1 MNSDLEGWDWI
12 VLSFYFIS
20 LILVAVWVTLKKNK
34 NTEDYFLAGRN
45 VGWFVI
51 GASIFASNIGSEH
64 VVGLAGTGYESGA
77 PMAHY
82 ELHAWIVLLL
92 GWLFLPFYI
101 RSGAFTMPEF
111 LEKRFDAGSRWFL
124 SVFSLIAYV
133 LTKVSVTIYAGGIVV
148 SELLGIDFWIGAIG
162 VVVFTGIYTIIGGM
176 KAVIY
181 TETLQAIVLII
192 GSIIITYLG
201 LEAVGGWDS
210 LTEIVVRESPQHFNM
225 WRPMNDPDFP
235 WTGLLFG
242 GTIVGVWYWCT
253 DQYIV
258 QRTLAANNIK
268 IGRRGAIFGAYLKLL
283 PIFIFL
289 IPGIIAFALSVE
301 DPVKYSIIKADRA
314 FPMLVKELLPIG
326 LKGLVAGGLMAAL
339 MSSLASV
346 FNSCSTIFTI
356 DIYKKLKP
364 KESEKKLLNIGKFA
378 TVIIVLLGIA
388 WIPIMD
394 KIGGGVMYQY
404 LQNVQ
409 SYIAPPV
416 AAVFLL
422 GIIWKRVNS
431 KAAITTLLA
440 GLFLLVV
447 RLSAEIY
454 YNPNTNILVNSIETV
469 DNNKKYKL
477 SVTVENNGF
486 HDIQWENQKIW
497 KEKAKQKSFLKF
509 VDDEGNNK
517 STNLAY
523 LTNYNLA
530 ETITIGNRVYIE
542 KNKKLKFDIFYEA
555 KNGFIDFKNFHI
567 DNKKGF
573 ISDKNTKITY
583 NLKIKK
589 PQTIANGFLFEF
601 ARINFSHMAILMFI
615 FSILLCISVTL
626 STTEPEYSKIVGLS
640 FGTLTKE
647 QKVEN
652 KNSYEK
658 IDLILSLILVIIVIV
673 ILNYFTG

>member
-1 MNSDLEGWDWI
+1 MNYLIRNIASVLESFDWV
-12 VLSFYFIS
+12 VLGIYFLA
-20 LILVAVWVTLKKNK
+20 LIAVAVWVFLQKNK

-64 VVGLAGTGYESGA
+64 VVGLAGTGFESGT

-111 LEKRFDAGSRWFL
+111 LEKRFDAKSRWFL
-124 SVFSLIAYV
+124 SLFSLLAYV

-148 SELLGIDFWIGAIG
+148 SELIGIPFWYGAIG
-162 VVVFTGIYTIIGGM
+162 IVIFTGIYTVIGGL

-181 TETLQAIVLII
+181 TETLQTIILIL
-192 GSIIITYLG
+192 GSLIITYLG
-201 LEAVGGWDS
+201 LQEVGGWNQ
-210 LTEIVVRESPQHFNM
+210 LRETVTSVSPDHFNM
-225 WRPMNDPDFP
+225 WRPMNDPKFP

-242 GTIVGVWYWCT
+242 GTIVGIWYWCT

-283 PIFIFL
+283 PILIFL
-289 IPGIIAFALSVE
+289 IPGIIAFALSIQNPE
-301 DPVKYSIIKADRA
+301 IFSIEKADRA
-314 FPMLVKELLPIG
+314 FPMLVKTLLPVG

-364 KESEKKLLNIGKFA
+364 NASEKTLINTGKIA
-378 TVIIVLLGIA
+378 TGFIVVLGIV
-388 WIPIMD
+388 WIPIME

-416 AAVFLL
+416 TAVFLL

-431 KAAITTLLA
+431 EAAITTLLM
-440 GLFLLVV
+440 GLGLLIL
-447 RLSAEIY
+447 RLGSEIY
-454 YNPNTNILVNSIETV
+454 YQKEILSG
-469 DNNKKYKL
+469 
-477 SVTVENNGF
+477 EN
-486 HDIQWENQKIW
+486 
-497 KEKAKQKSFLKF
+497 
-509 VDDEGNNK
+509 
-517 STNLAY
+517 
-523 LTNYNLA
+523 
-530 ETITIGNRVYIE
+530 
-542 KNKKLKFDIFYEA
+542 
-555 KNGFIDFKNFHI
+555 I
-567 DNKKGF
+567 DNLV
-573 ISDKNTKITY
+573 Y
-583 NLKIKK
+583 
-589 PQTIANGFLFEF
+589 AF
-601 ARINFSHMAILMFI
+601 ATINFAHMAIFMFL
-615 FSILLCISVTL
+615 FSVVICITVSL
-626 STTEPEYSKIVGLS
+626 AFSPPDYKRIIGLS
-640 FGTLTKE
+640 FGTLTEE
-647 QKVEN
+647 QKAEH
-652 KNSYEK
+652 KNSYDT
-658 IDLILSLILVIIVIV
+658 IDILLSIVLIILVIG
-673 ILNYFTG
+673 ILAYFT

>member
-1 MNSDLEGWDWI
+1 MTTVLEGLDWV
-12 VLSFYFIS
+12 VLGIYFLA
-20 LILVAVWVTLKKNK
+20 LILVAVWVVLQKNK

-64 VVGLAGTGYESGA
+64 VVGLAGTGFESGT

-111 LEKRFDAGSRWFL
+111 LEKRFDSKSRWFL
-124 SVFSLIAYV
+124 SLFSLVAYV

-148 SELLGIDFWIGAIG
+148 SELLGIPFWYGAIG
-162 VVVFTGIYTIIGGM
+162 VVVFTGIYTVIGGM

-181 TETLQAIVLII
+181 TETLQAIILIL

-201 LEAVGGWDS
+201 LQEVGGWAE
-210 LTEIVVRESPQHFNM
+210 LRNTVIAASPDHFNM
-225 WRPMNDPDFP
+225 WRPTSDPDFP

-289 IPGIIAFALSVE
+289 IPGIIAFALSIQNPEVF
-301 DPVKYSIIKADRA
+301 SIEKADRA
-314 FPMLVKELLPIG
+314 FPMLVKTLLPVG

-364 KESEKKLLNIGKFA
+364 NESEKKLLNIGKLA
-378 TVIIVLLGIA
+378 TTVIVVLGII
-388 WIPIMD
+388 WIPIME

-416 AAVFLL
+416 AAVFIL
-422 GIIWKRVNS
+422 GIVWKRVNS
-431 KAAITTLLA
+431 KAAITTLMA
-440 GLFLLVV
+440 GLILLVL
-447 RLSAEIY
+447 RLGSEIY
-454 YNPNTNILVNSIETV
+454 FQPEISSDQIV
-469 DNNKKYKL
+469 DSYM
-477 SVTVENNGF
+477 
-486 HDIQWENQKIW
+486 
-497 KEKAKQKSFLKF
+497 F
-509 VDDEGNNK
+509 V
-517 STNLAY
+517 
-523 LTNYNLA
+523 
-530 ETITIGNRVYIE
+530 
-542 KNKKLKFDIFYEA
+542 
-555 KNGFIDFKNFHI
+555 
-567 DNKKGF
+567 
-573 ISDKNTKITY
+573 
-583 NLKIKK
+583 
-589 PQTIANGFLFEF
+589 F
-601 ARINFSHMAILMFI
+601 ATINFSHMAILMFV
-615 FSILLCISVTL
+615 FSILLCVSVTL

-640 FGTLTKE
+640 FGTLTTN
-647 QKVEN
+647 QKLEN
-652 KNSYEK
+652 KNSYDK
-658 IDLILSLILVIIVIV
+658 IDIILSVILVIIIIG
-673 ILNYFTG
+673 ILSYFTG

>member
-1 MNSDLEGWDWI
+1 MTNLIFLSTSVLENLDWI
-12 VLSFYFIS
+12 VLGVYFLA
-20 LILVAVWVTLKKNK
+20 LIAVAVWVVLQKNN

-64 VVGLAGTGYESGA
+64 VVGLAGTGFESGA

-111 LEKRFDAGSRWFL
+111 LEKRFDSRSRWFL
-124 SVFSLIAYV
+124 SLFSLVAYV

-148 SELLGIDFWIGAIG
+148 SELLAIPFWYGAIG
-162 VVVFTGIYTIIGGM
+162 IVVFTGIYTVVGGM

-181 TETLQAIVLII
+181 TETLQTIILIF
-192 GSIIITYLG
+192 GSVIITYLG
-201 LEAVGGWDS
+201 LQEVGGWTV
-210 LTEIVVRESPQHFNM
+210 LRETVMEVSPDHFNM
-225 WRPMNDPDFP
+225 WRPMSDPDFP

-242 GTIVGVWYWCT
+242 GTIVGIWYWCT

-283 PIFIFL
+283 PILIFL
-289 IPGIIAFALSVE
+289 VPGIIAFTLSIQNPEVF
-301 DPVKYSIIKADRA
+301 SIEKADRA
-314 FPMLVKELLPIG
+314 FPMLVKTLLPVG

-364 KESEKKLLNIGKFA
+364 NKSEKSLLNTGKIA
-378 TVIIVLLGIA
+378 TGFIVVLGII
-388 WIPIMD
+388 WIPIME

-416 AAVFLL
+416 TTVFLL

-440 GLFLLVV
+440 GLVLLIL
-447 RLSAEIY
+447 RLGSEIY
-454 YNPNTNILVNSIETV
+454 YQSQIVSGVSVDGFAFAFATV
-469 DNNKKYKL
+469 
-477 SVTVENNGF
+477 
-486 HDIQWENQKIW
+486 
-497 KEKAKQKSFLKF
+497 
-509 VDDEGNNK
+509 
-517 STNLAY
+517 
-523 LTNYNLA
+523 
-530 ETITIGNRVYIE
+530 
-542 KNKKLKFDIFYEA
+542 
-555 KNGFIDFKNFHI
+555 
-567 DNKKGF
+567 
-573 ISDKNTKITY
+573 
-583 NLKIKK
+583 
-589 PQTIANGFLFEF
+589 
-601 ARINFSHMAILMFI
+601 NFSHMAIFMFL
-615 FSILLCISVTL
+615 FSVVLCISVSLLT
-626 STTEPEYSKIVGLS
+626 SPPDYKTITGLS
-640 FGTLTKE
+640 FGTLTNS
-647 QKVEN
+647 QKQDN
-652 KNSYEK
+652 DNSYDT
-658 IDLILSLILVIIVIV
+658 IDVVLSVLLVIIVIGV
-673 ILNYFTG
+673 LSYFTG

>member
-1 MNSDLEGWDWI
+1 MVTVLETLDWF
-12 VLSFYFIS
+12 VLGVYFFA
-20 LILVAVWVTLKKNK
+20 LILVAVWVVIQKNK

-64 VVGLAGTGYESGA
+64 VVGLAGTGFESGT

-111 LEKRFDAGSRWFL
+111 LEKRFDSRSRWFL
-124 SVFSLIAYV
+124 SLFSLVAYV

-148 SELLGIDFWIGAIG
+148 SELLGIPFWYGAIG
-162 VVVFTGIYTIIGGM
+162 VVVFTGIYTVIGGM

-181 TETLQAIVLII
+181 TETLQAIVLIL
-192 GSIIITYLG
+192 GSVIITYLG
-201 LEAVGGWDS
+201 LQEVGGWNE
-210 LTEIVVRESPQHFNM
+210 LRNIVIAESPDHFNM
-225 WRPMNDPDFP
+225 WRPMTDPDFP

-289 IPGIIAFALSVE
+289 IPGIIAFALSIK
-301 DPVKYSIIKADRA
+301 DPAIFSIEKADRA
-314 FPMLVKELLPIG
+314 FPMLVKTLLPVG

-356 DIYKKLKP
+356 DIYKKLRP
-364 KESEKKLLNIGKFA
+364 LESEKKLLNIGKIA
-378 TVIIVLLGIA
+378 TTVIVILGII
-388 WIPIMD
+388 WIPIME

-416 AAVFLL
+416 TAVFLL
-422 GIIWKRVNS
+422 GIIWKRVNAE
-431 KAAITTLLA
+431 AAITTLLA
-440 GLFLLVV
+440 GLILLIL
-447 RLSAEIY
+447 RLGSEIY
-454 YNPNTNILVNSIETV
+454 YQPMIASGQFV
-469 DNNKKYKL
+469 DNL
-477 SVTVENNGF
+477 MFVFATV
-486 HDIQWENQKIW
+486 
-497 KEKAKQKSFLKF
+497 
-509 VDDEGNNK
+509 
-517 STNLAY
+517 
-523 LTNYNLA
+523 
-530 ETITIGNRVYIE
+530 
-542 KNKKLKFDIFYEA
+542 
-555 KNGFIDFKNFHI
+555 
-567 DNKKGF
+567 
-573 ISDKNTKITY
+573 
-583 NLKIKK
+583 
-589 PQTIANGFLFEF
+589 
-601 ARINFSHMAILMFI
+601 NFSHMAILMFI
-615 FSILLCISVTL
+615 FSVLLCITVSILTN
-626 STTEPEYSKIVGLS
+626 PPDYSKISGLS
-640 FGTLTKE
+640 YGTLTVNHRK
-647 QKVEN
+647 EN
-652 KNSYEK
+652 KESY
-658 IDLILSLILVIIVIV
+658 DTVDVILSIILVIIVV
-673 ILNYFTG
+673 SILSYFTA

>member
-1 MNSDLEGWDWI
+1 MTTVLETLDWF
-12 VLSFYFIS
+12 VLGAYFFA
-20 LILVAVWVTLKKNK
+20 LILVALWVVVQKNK

-64 VVGLAGTGYESGA
+64 VVGLAGTGFESGT

-111 LEKRFDAGSRWFL
+111 LEKRFDSRSRWFL
-124 SVFSLIAYV
+124 SLFSLVAYV

-148 SELLGIDFWIGAIG
+148 SELIGIPFWYGAIG
-162 VVVFTGIYTIIGGM
+162 VVVFTGIYTVIGGM

-181 TETLQAIVLII
+181 TETLQAMVLIL
-192 GSIIITYLG
+192 GSVIITYLG
-201 LEAVGGWDS
+201 LQEVGGWS
-210 LTEIVVRESPQHFNM
+210 ELRNIVIAESPNHFNM
-225 WRPMNDPDFP
+225 WRPMTDPDFP

-289 IPGIIAFALSVE
+289 IPGIIAFALSIK
-301 DPVKYSIIKADRA
+301 DPAVFSIEKADRA
-314 FPMLVKELLPIG
+314 FPMLVKTLLPVG

-356 DIYKKLKP
+356 DIYKKLRP
-364 KESEKKLLNIGKFA
+364 LESEKKLLNIGKIA
-378 TVIIVLLGIA
+378 TTVIVILGIV
-388 WIPIMD
+388 WIPIME

-416 AAVFLL
+416 TAVFLL
-422 GIIWKRVNS
+422 GIIWKRVNAE
-431 KAAITTLLA
+431 AAITTLLA
-440 GLFLLVV
+440 GLILLIF
-447 RLSAEIY
+447 RLGSEIY
-454 YNPNTNILVNSIETV
+454 YQPMIASGQV
-469 DNNKKYKL
+469 
-477 SVTVENNGF
+477 
-486 HDIQWENQKIW
+486 
-497 KEKAKQKSFLKF
+497 
-509 VDDEGNNK
+509 
-517 STNLAY
+517 
-523 LTNYNLA
+523 
-530 ETITIGNRVYIE
+530 
-542 KNKKLKFDIFYEA
+542 
-555 KNGFIDFKNFHI
+555 I
-567 DNKKGF
+567 DNF
-573 ISDKNTKITY
+573 M
-583 NLKIKK
+583 
-589 PQTIANGFLFEF
+589 F
-601 ARINFSHMAILMFI
+601 AFATVNFSHMAILMFI
-615 FSILLCISVTL
+615 FSALLCITVSILT
-626 STTEPEYSKIVGLS
+626 SPPDYSKISGLS
-640 FGTLTKE
+640 YGTLTANHRKE
-647 QKVEN
+647 
-652 KNSYEK
+652 NSESY
-658 IDLILSLILVIIVIV
+658 DTVDVILSIILIIIVV
-673 ILNYFTG
+673 SILSYFTI

>member
-1 MNSDLEGWDWI
+1 MTTVLEGLDWI
-12 VLSFYFIS
+12 VLGVYFLA
-20 LILVAVWVTLKKNK
+20 LILVAVWVALQKNK

-64 VVGLAGTGYESGA
+64 VVGLAGTGFESGT

-111 LEKRFDAGSRWFL
+111 LEKRFDAKSRWFL

-148 SELLGIDFWIGAIG
+148 SELLGIPFWYGAIG
-162 VVVFTGIYTIIGGM
+162 VVVFTGIYTVIGGM

-181 TETLQAIVLII
+181 TETLQALVLIL

-201 LEAVGGWDS
+201 LQEVGGWS
-210 LTEIVVRESPQHFNM
+210 ELRSTVITASPDHFNM

-242 GTIVGVWYWCT
+242 GTIVGIWYWCT

-289 IPGIIAFALSVE
+289 IPGIIAYALSIQNEGVFSIE
-301 DPVKYSIIKADRA
+301 DADRA
-314 FPMLVKELLPIG
+314 FPMLVKTLLPVG

-364 KESEKKLLNIGKFA
+364 NESEKKLLNVGKLA
-378 TVIIVLLGIA
+378 TTVIVILGII
-388 WIPIMD
+388 WIPIME

-416 AAVFLL
+416 AAVFIL
-422 GIIWKRVNS
+422 GILWKRVNS
-431 KAAITTLLA
+431 KAAITTLMA
-440 GLFLLVV
+440 GLILLIM
-447 RLSAEIY
+447 RLGSEIY
-454 YNPNTNILVNSIETV
+454 YQTEIS
-469 DNNKKYKL
+469 
-477 SVTVENNGF
+477 S
-486 HDIQWENQKIW
+486 DIIID
-497 KEKAKQKSFLKF
+497 SYMF
-509 VDDEGNNK
+509 V
-517 STNLAY
+517 
-523 LTNYNLA
+523 
-530 ETITIGNRVYIE
+530 
-542 KNKKLKFDIFYEA
+542 
-555 KNGFIDFKNFHI
+555 
-567 DNKKGF
+567 
-573 ISDKNTKITY
+573 
-583 NLKIKK
+583 
-589 PQTIANGFLFEF
+589 F
-601 ARINFSHMAILMFI
+601 ATINFSHMAILMFI
-615 FSILLCISVTL
+615 FSILLCVGVTL
-626 STTEPEYSKIVGLS
+626 STSEPEYSKITGLS

-647 QKVEN
+647 QKLEN
-652 KNSYEK
+652 KNSYET
-658 IDLILSLILVIIVIV
+658 IDVILSVSLIIIVV
-673 ILNYFTG
+673 AILSYFTG

>member
-1 MNSDLEGWDWI
+1 MTTVLETLDWF
-12 VLSFYFIS
+12 VLGAYFFA
-20 LILVAVWVTLKKNK
+20 LILVALWVVVQKNK

-64 VVGLAGTGYESGA
+64 VVGLAGTGFESGT

-111 LEKRFDAGSRWFL
+111 LEKRFDSRSRWFL
-124 SVFSLIAYV
+124 SLFSLVAYV

-148 SELLGIDFWIGAIG
+148 SELIGIPFWYGAIG
-162 VVVFTGIYTIIGGM
+162 VVVFTGIYTVIGGM

-181 TETLQAIVLII
+181 TETLQAMVLIL
-192 GSIIITYLG
+192 GSVIITYLG
-201 LEAVGGWDS
+201 LQEVGGWNE
-210 LTEIVVRESPQHFNM
+210 LRNIVIAESPNHFNM
-225 WRPMNDPDFP
+225 WRPMTDPDFP

-289 IPGIIAFALSVE
+289 IPGIIAFALSIK
-301 DPVKYSIIKADRA
+301 DPAVFSIEKADRA
-314 FPMLVKELLPIG
+314 FPMLVKTLLPVG

-356 DIYKKLKP
+356 DIYKKLRP
-364 KESEKKLLNIGKFA
+364 LESEKKLLNIGKIA
-378 TVIIVLLGIA
+378 TTVIVILGIV
-388 WIPIMD
+388 WIPIME

-416 AAVFLL
+416 TAVFLL
-422 GIIWKRVNS
+422 GIIWKRVNAE
-431 KAAITTLLA
+431 AAITTLLA
-440 GLFLLVV
+440 GLILLIF
-447 RLSAEIY
+447 RLGSEIY
-454 YNPNTNILVNSIETV
+454 YQPMIASGQV
-469 DNNKKYKL
+469 
-477 SVTVENNGF
+477 
-486 HDIQWENQKIW
+486 
-497 KEKAKQKSFLKF
+497 
-509 VDDEGNNK
+509 
-517 STNLAY
+517 
-523 LTNYNLA
+523 
-530 ETITIGNRVYIE
+530 
-542 KNKKLKFDIFYEA
+542 
-555 KNGFIDFKNFHI
+555 I
-567 DNKKGF
+567 DNF
-573 ISDKNTKITY
+573 M
-583 NLKIKK
+583 
-589 PQTIANGFLFEF
+589 F
-601 ARINFSHMAILMFI
+601 AFATVNFSHMAILMFI
-615 FSILLCISVTL
+615 FSALLCITVSILT
-626 STTEPEYSKIVGLS
+626 SPPDYSKISGLS
-640 FGTLTKE
+640 YGTLTANHRKE
-647 QKVEN
+647 
-652 KNSYEK
+652 NSESY
-658 IDLILSLILVIIVIV
+658 DTVDVILSIILIIIVV
-673 ILNYFTG
+673 SILSYFTI